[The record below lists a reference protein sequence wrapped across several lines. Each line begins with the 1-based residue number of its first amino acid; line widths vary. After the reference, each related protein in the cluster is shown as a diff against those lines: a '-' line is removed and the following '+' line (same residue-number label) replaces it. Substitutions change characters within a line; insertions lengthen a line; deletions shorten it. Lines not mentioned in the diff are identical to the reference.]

1 MTSALIVG
9 DLQSGITRN
18 YPFTRKL
25 LPVISEILPTA
36 RAAGVLIVFIRTE
49 LRVNGLD
56 VAPSNALITACH
68 AAGDIYH
75 QGSPGTEVDPALK
88 VADGDVIVT
97 KRRGSAFAGTEL
109 DMILR
114 GQGVDSLAVAGVA
127 TSAMVAATVYDAF
140 DRDYRLT
147 VIADACAD
155 PEPDVHDFFVDSVF
169 PGRGVDVTTARSW
182 AAGLRDSREVAA
194 SSGGQGHHETG
205 EPASEV

>member
-1 MTSALIVG
+1 MTNALVVG

-18 YPFTRKL
+18 YPFARKL
-25 LPVISEILPTA
+25 VPVVAEILPAA
-36 RAAGVLIVFIRTE
+36 RAAGALIVFIRTE

-56 VAPSNALITACH
+56 VAPNNALITALH
-68 AAGDIYH
+68 AAGDAFH
-75 QGSPGTEVDPALK
+75 QGSPDTEVDPALGIT
-88 VADGDVIVT
+88 DGDAIVT
-97 KRRGSAFAGTEL
+97 KRRGSAFTGTEL

-155 PEPDVHDFFVDSVF
+155 PEPAVHDFFVDTVF
-169 PGRGVDVTTARSW
+169 PERGVDVTTARGW
-182 AAGLRDSREVAA
+182 AAGLSALSEPHSQRGSE
-194 SSGGQGHHETG
+194 SG
-205 EPASEV
+205 